1 LIFFADVWDA
11 QKICEHSKTFLF
23 YGAAR
28 AQQWQRPSVHGLPSA
43 LHVLDHCI
51 ALPCGASAKRPAQMM
66 VPGDRNKKALKA

>member
-11 QKICEHSKTFLF
+11 RKICEHSKTFLF
-23 YGAAR
+23 MGLR
-28 AQQWQRPSVHGLPSA
+28 MHSNGSVHRCTASA

>member
-1 LIFFADVWDA
+1 MSVMHEKFVNI
-11 QKICEHSKTFLF
+11 QRHF
-23 YGAAR
+23 YFMGLR
-28 AQQWQRPSVHGLPSA
+28 MRSNGSVHRCTASA